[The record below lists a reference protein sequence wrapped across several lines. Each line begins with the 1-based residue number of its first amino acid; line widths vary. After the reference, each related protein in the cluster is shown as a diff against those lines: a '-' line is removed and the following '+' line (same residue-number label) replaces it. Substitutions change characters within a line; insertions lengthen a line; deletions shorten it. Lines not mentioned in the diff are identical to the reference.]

1 MNFRT
6 FVSKITK
13 ALGALNFM
21 GKAGPLNKN
30 WEEKIIFKKNCFV
43 LKKRYIFST
52 IVERV
57 T

>member
-30 WEEKIIFKKNCFV
+30 WEEKRIFKKNCFV
-43 LKKRYIFST
+43 LKKGIFSALL
-52 IVERV
+52 
-57 T
+57 

>member
-30 WEEKIIFKKNCFV
+30 WEEKRIFLKKLFCF
-43 LKKRYIFST
+43 KKRYIFST

-57 T
+57 P